1 MRQEVNAMLPIP
13 ILDDERFQEIAE
25 QARSMIPRLAPDWTD
40 FNHHDPGITF
50 LELFAFLKESQ
61 QYHLDQI
68 GPRNRQKYLKLLGVA
83 RQHRLPARTNVIVS
97 GEGGILPAGVRL
109 LAGEIPF
116 ETLRPVRLSRSK
128 LSGGFTWDG
137 QRRNDFSAGPDAA
150 SGKVRLEVFGREPRP
165 GAVWYLRFRGE
176 WVPEESM
183 HLYLWLSQDWPVR
196 RNPGEEGVVPL
207 AQLSWEALGP
217 EGWSPVEVLH
227 DETRGLL
234 YSGEVALQAKE
245 KLCPAE
251 QSGEE
256 ERALLG
262 DGFWIRVRLVSG
274 AYDVP
279 PVVVG
284 ISDEMLPAVQRETMA
299 ACVRLPIAE
308 GKVTEGSLLSAE
320 GEYELYRLGEDG
332 FWYRM
337 ENTARE
343 SGLEYTSFF
352 LNGREEGETLLLT
365 WRKSFERDRH
375 LAVGD
380 GFPHQSYQLAQKG
393 QIYESFQL
401 LAAEPDRPG
410 AWSLWERV
418 EDFDASSP
426 EDRHYLLDEETGV
439 VQFGDC
445 IHGLAPEGEILIA
458 SQAVTLGPDGDVKAG
473 RVQSIHPEDLALCGL
488 GEEDLLIWNPDDAAG
503 GQERES
509 MEEGFQRCRRLLR
522 RTDRAVTYD
531 DYERLVRQTPGLM
544 ISNCKAVPVTRLPRQ
559 DGSLDENCVTVVVEP
574 YSLHQERTLSP
585 AYRENILRY
594 LEGRRML
601 GTKVSLL
608 SPEYVGITIYAEIL
622 SQPHYVDAR
631 ARIQAAVDAFFC
643 QGWEFGTPV
652 RYSVLYG
659 IIDTL
664 DCVQGIESLT
674 IDAQGKG
681 ITRGTNGD
689 VILPYNGLAVLKS
702 ASYLVRPA
710 E

>member
-1 MRQEVNAMLPIP
+1 MLPIP
-13 ILDDERFQEIAE
+13 VLDDERFQEIAE

-40 FNHHDPGITF
+40 FNSHDPGITF

-68 GPRNRQKYLKLLGVA
+68 GPRKRQKYLKLLGIA
-83 RQHRLPARTNVIVS
+83 RQHRAPAQAGAVLS
-97 GEGGILPAGVRL
+97 GPGGVLPAGVRL

-116 ETLRPVRLSRSK
+116 ETLRPARLSRSR
-128 LSGGFTWDG
+128 LTGGFSWDG
-137 QRRNDFSAGPDAA
+137 QRRDAFSAGPEATA
-150 SGKVRLEVFGREPRP
+150 CKVRLAVFGREPQP
-165 GAVWYLRFRGE
+165 GAAWYLRFDGPWQAGE
-176 WVPEESM
+176 AV
-183 HLYLWLSQDWPVR
+183 HLHLWLYQDWPVR
-196 RNPGEEGVVPL
+196 RNPAQEDILPL
-207 AQLSWEALGP
+207 ADLAWEALGP
-217 EGWSPVEVLH
+217 GGWSPMEVLE

-234 YSGEVALQAKE
+234 FSGGLTLLLPQGSCPSGESPE
-245 KLCPAE
+245 
-251 QSGEE
+251 GEPQLPE
-256 ERALLG
+256 GGCWLRA
-262 DGFWIRVRLVSG
+262 RLVSG
-274 AYDVP
+274 VYDVP

-284 ISDEMLPAVQRETMA
+284 ISDEMIPAVQRETLA
-299 ACVRLPIAE
+299 ACTRLSARGGSLRE
-308 GKVTEGSLLSAE
+308 ESLLSAR

-332 FWYRM
+332 FWHPVPG
-337 ENTARE
+337 AR
-343 SGLEYTSFF
+343 
-352 LNGREEGETLLLT
+352 REAGGEETCFSLPGEETGEFLLLT
-365 WRKSFERDRH
+365 WRRDFGRVRH

-380 GFPHQSYQLAQKG
+380 GFPNQRYELAHRG
-393 QIYESFQL
+393 QIHESFQL

-426 EDRHYLLDEETGV
+426 EDRHYILNEEEGTV
-439 VQFGDC
+439 TFGDC

-458 SQAVTLGPDGDVKAG
+458 GQAVTLGPGGNVKAG
-473 RVQSIHPEDLALCGL
+473 RIQGIHPEDAALCGL
-488 GEEDLLIWNPDDAAG
+488 RAEEVQVWNPDDAAG
-503 GQERES
+503 GRERES
-509 MEEGFQRCRRLLR
+509 LEDGFRRCRRLLR

-559 DGSLDENCVTVVVEP
+559 DGSLEENCVTVVVEP
-574 YSLHQERTLSP
+574 YSQHQERTLSP

-631 ARIQAAVDAFFC
+631 ARIQAAVAAFF
-643 QGWEFGTPV
+643 QAGWEFGAPV
-652 RYSVLYG
+652 RYSALYG

-689 VILPYNGLAVLKS
+689 VILPHNGLAVLKS
-702 ASYLVRPA
+702 ASYQVRPA

>member
-1 MRQEVNAMLPIP
+1 MLPIP
-13 ILDDERFQEIAE
+13 ILDDERFEEIAE

-40 FNHHDPGITF
+40 FNYHDPGITF

-68 GPRNRQKYLKLLGVA
+68 GPRNRQKYLKLLGMD
-83 RQHRLPARTNVIVS
+83 RQRRSPARTGAIIS
-97 GEGGILPAGVRL
+97 GAGGTLPAGVRL

-116 ETLRPVRLSRSK
+116 ETLRAAELSRGK
-128 LSGGFTWDG
+128 LTGGFTWDG
-137 QRRNDFSAGPDAA
+137 QRREPFSAGRDAA
-150 SGKVRLEVFGREPRP
+150 SGKVRLEVFGREPQP
-165 GAVWYLRFRGE
+165 GAAWYLRFSGPWAARDA
-176 WVPEESM
+176 VY
-183 HLYLWLSQDWPVR
+183 LYLWVNQDWPVR
-196 RNPGEEGVVPL
+196 RNPPEEGLVPL
-207 AQLSWEALGP
+207 AALAWEVLGP
-217 EGWSPVEVLH
+217 EGWSPMEVLA
-227 DETRGLL
+227 DETEGLL
-234 YSGEVALQAKE
+234 FSGGVALRGAAPCPGEQA
-245 KLCPAE
+245 P
-251 QSGEE
+251 GE
-256 ERALLG
+256 LG
-262 DGFWIRVRLVSG
+262 DGYWLRVRLVSG
-274 AYDVP
+274 SYDVP
-279 PVVVG
+279 PVIVG
-284 ISDEMLPAVQRETMA
+284 VSDEMVPTVQRETAA
-299 ACVRLPIAE
+299 ACIRRTVSGGLL
-308 GKVTEGSLLSAE
+308 TEGNLLASA
-320 GEYELYRLGEDG
+320 GEYALCRQGADG
-332 FWYRM
+332 FWHFVER
-337 ENTARE
+337 ASRE
-343 SGLEYTSFF
+343 TGPEGASFS
-352 LNGREEGETLLLT
+352 LPGMDGEEVLLLT
-365 WRKSFERDRH
+365 WRKAFQRERH

-380 GFPHQSYQLAQKG
+380 GFPGQSYQLAQKG

-401 LAAEPDRPG
+401 LVSEPDRPG

-418 EDFDASSP
+418 EDFDASTP
-426 EDRHYLLDEETGV
+426 EDRHYILDEESGMV
-439 VQFGDC
+439 FFGDC
-445 IHGLAPEGEILIA
+445 VHGLAPEGEILIA
-458 SQAVTLGPDGDVKAG
+458 SQAVTLGPGGNVKAG
-473 RVQSIHPEDLALCGL
+473 RLRDIHLEDAVQCGL
-488 GEEDLLIWNPDDAAG
+488 DDGGLYIWNPDDAMG

-509 MEEGFQRCRRLLR
+509 LEEGFRRCRRLLR

-544 ISNCKAVPVTRLPRQ
+544 ISNCKAVPVTCLPRQ
-559 DGSLDENCVTVVVEP
+559 DGSLEENCVTVVVEP
-574 YSLHQERTLSP
+574 YSLHQERALSP

-608 SPEYVGITIYAEIL
+608 APAYVGITIYAEIL

-631 ARIQAAVDAFFC
+631 ARIQAAVEAFFQ

-689 VILPYNGLAVLKS
+689 VILPYNALAVLKS